1 MSEEIKTEQ
10 TNVEE
15 KDNVQANSGLEQTT
29 EESTNDFEFTD
40 TNVEEENKGEESKS
54 TESKKESKP
63 VQTKEQ
69 NSEFARIR
77 REQERQREL

>member
-29 EESTNDFEFTD
+29 EESNDFEFTD
-40 TNVEEENKGEESKS
+40 THTEEENKDEESKS
-54 TESKKESKP
+54 TESNKASKP

-77 REQERQREL
+77 REQERQR